1 MQWDS
6 CFLKFLVYSFLKAK
20 WKDKEVS
27 LFLIICKSILFPPF
41 KKFRK
46 NLLPNATGVEMLAAD
61 QIENLPPIDL
71 SNVIMLEGRM
81 LFLIAL
87 L

>member
-1 MQWDS
+1 
-6 CFLKFLVYSFLKAK
+6 
-20 WKDKEVS
+20 
-27 LFLIICKSILFPPF
+27 
-41 KKFRK
+41 
-46 NLLPNATGVEMLAAD
+46 MLAAD
-61 QIENLPPIDL
+61 QIENLPPMDL